1 MSFKKFLFLFFLIAA
16 IIGSAA
22 YVLEEYNP
30 ADTIL
35 VPKFWV
41 LFGFLFVLTIIAY
54 TVSMVGIKSKGE
66 NSVYILM
73 GAIIV
78 KLLLC
83 MSLVLLYL
91 LKFRVN
97 HVFFAAEFFSL
108 YFVFTSFE
116 VYALLC
122 NLRHQN
128 KT

>member
-1 MSFKKFLFLFFLIAA
+1 MGL
-16 IIGSAA
+16 AA
-22 YVLEEYNP
+22 YAFEAYNP

-41 LFGFLFVLTIIAY
+41 LFGFLVILTVIAY
-54 TVSMVGIKSKGE
+54 TVSVVGIKSKGE

-73 GAIIV
+73 GAVIV
-78 KLLLC
+78 KLLIC
-83 MSLVLLYL
+83 MSMVLVYL

>member
-1 MSFKKFLFLFFLIAA
+1 MFLVVAGIMGL
-16 IIGSAA
+16 GA
-22 YVLEEYNP
+22 YLLEANNP
-30 ADTIL
+30 ADTVL

-41 LFGFLFVLTIIAY
+41 LFGFLVVITIIAY
-54 TVSMVGIKSKGE
+54 LVSIVGIKNKGE
-66 NSVYILM
+66 NSVFILM
-73 GAIIV
+73 GAIII

-83 MSLVLLYL
+83 MGLVLVYL
-91 LKFRVN
+91 LKFKVN

-116 VYALLC
+116 VYVLLC